1 MAVYDLEEQEQIS
14 EIKAWWAENGKLVT
28 TVVLAAAI
36 GSVSWQGLKWY
47 QNKQANEAGAIYFTM
62 QEAAEH
68 SDAAKTR
75 AAAGQLIEQFG
86 ATSYA
91 QMAALVSAKVQFVNG
106 DSKNARAPLEW
117 LISEGSDPA
126 LKDIARLRLA
136 TILLH
141 DGAYADALA
150 QLDSTPVPSLKPRY
164 DDLRGDVLATDGKIE
179 QARAAYQSALDALGS
194 GGGQIGDPLH
204 DVIRLKLDSLES

>member
-28 TVVLAAAI
+28 AVVLAAAI

-47 QNKQANEAGAIYFTM
+47 QNKQASEAGAIYFAV

-75 AAAGQLIEQFG
+75 EAAGQLIERFG
-86 ATSYA
+86 DTSYA
-91 QMAALVSAKVQFVNG
+91 QMAALVSAKVQFSGG
-106 DSKNARAPLEW
+106 DAKNARAPLEW
-117 LISEGSDPA
+117 LISKGSDPA

-141 DGAYADALA
+141 EGAYAEALA
-150 QLDSTPVPSLKPRY
+150 QLNGTPVSSLQPRY
-164 DDLRGDVLATDGKIE
+164 DDLRGDVLAMDGKID
-179 QARAAYQSALDALGS
+179 QARTAYQSALDALTN
-194 GGGQIGDPLH
+194 GGQIGDPLR
-204 DVIRLKLDSLES
+204 DVIRLKLESLES